1 MWKTGQN
8 YNLFTFCGMRSY
20 FLCFFSRKSKQDH
33 FVSAEFATALTLHN
47 SKTQF
52 LRLIILIFFIACFKI
67 NIFLPGRCLELRDSY
82 KFADLGEPCRTA
94 KN

>member
-52 LRLIILIFFIACFKI
+52 LRLIILIFLLLVLKL
-67 NIFLPGRCLELRDSY
+67 IFFFLVD
-82 KFADLGEPCRTA
+82 A
-94 KN
+94 